1 MPKGGKKGGHKGRMR
16 TYTSPEEIDAQMKAE
31 KERKKNE
38 EEEGAAVNDNQSE
51 DKLTASGSEDSDD
64 EASQKKKGIEGLI
77 EIENPNRVAQ
87 KTKKVTEIELEGP
100 RQLSRREREE
110 IEKQKAKER
119 STMAQINGHNNK
131 TWESHNKMMLEPL
144 STNDPEV
151 FNIIKKEKKR
161 QTYGLELIASE
172 NFTSRAVLE
181 ALGSCMNNKYSEGYP
196 GQRYYGGTEHV
207 DELERLCQERALKV
221 YGLDPEKWGVNVQP
235 YSGSPANFAVYTAIV
250 EPHGRI
256 MGLDLPDGGHLTHGF
271 MTDKKKISAT
281 SIFFESMPYKV
292 NPETGYIDYDRLQEN
307 ARLFHPRL
315 IIAGTSC
322 YSRNL
327 DYSRLRKIADEN
339 GAYLLADMAHI
350 SGLIAAGV
358 VPSPFEYCDIVSTT
372 THKTLRGCR
381 AGVIFFR
388 KGVRSV
394 DAKTGK
400 ETLYN
405 LESLINQAVFPG
417 LQGGPHN
424 HAIAGVAVALKQALT
439 PEFKTYQLQV
449 LANCRALGATLMEKG
464 YKVVTGGSDNHLIL
478 VDLRS
483 NGTDGGRAEKV
494 LEACAI
500 ACNKN
505 TCPGD
510 KSALRPSGL
519 RLGSPALTS
528 RGLLEDDFRKVAE
541 FIHRGIE
548 LTLEIQRNM
557 NPKATLKEFKD
568 ELAQN
573 EKYKLKT
580 NEIRKEVEDFAGK
593 FPMPGLP
600 EL

>member
-1 MPKGGKKGGHKGRMR
+1 
-16 TYTSPEEIDAQMKAE
+16 
-31 KERKKNE
+31 
-38 EEEGAAVNDNQSE
+38 
-51 DKLTASGSEDSDD
+51 
-64 EASQKKKGIEGLI
+64 
-77 EIENPNRVAQ
+77 
-87 KTKKVTEIELEGP
+87 
-100 RQLSRREREE
+100 
-110 IEKQKAKER
+110 
-119 STMAQINGHNNK
+119 
-131 TWESHNKMMLEPL
+131 
-144 STNDPEV
+144 
-151 FNIIKKEKKR
+151 
-161 QTYGLELIASE
+161 
-172 NFTSRAVLE
+172 
-181 ALGSCMNNKYSEGYP
+181 
-196 GQRYYGGTEHV
+196 
-207 DELERLCQERALKV
+207 
-221 YGLDPEKWGVNVQP
+221 
-235 YSGSPANFAVYTAIV
+235 
-250 EPHGRI
+250 

-292 NPETGYIDYDRLQEN
+292 NPDTGYIDYDRLEEN

-327 DYSRLRKIADEN
+327 DYARLRGIAEQN
-339 GAYLLADMAHI
+339 GAFLLADMAHI
-350 SGLIAAGV
+350 SGLVAAGV
-358 VPSPFEYCDIVSTT
+358 VPSPFEYCDVVTTT

-381 AGVIFFR
+381 SGIIFYR

-394 DAKTGK
+394 DAKGK

-439 PEFKTYQLQV
+439 PEFKAYQLQV
-449 LANCRALGATLMEKG
+449 LANCKAMSNTLIKHG
-464 YKVVTGGSDNHLIL
+464 YKIVTGGSDNHLVL
-478 VDLRS
+478 LDLRP
-483 NGTDGGRAEKV
+483 NKTDGGRAEKV

-528 RGLLEDDFRKVAE
+528 RGLLEDHFRKVAD
-541 FIHRGIE
+541 FIHRGIQ
-548 LTLEIQRNM
+548 LTLQIQSSLD
-557 NPKATLKEFKD
+557 PKATLKDFREALAHGEKHQQRVA
-568 ELAQN
+568 EL
-573 EKYKLKT
+573 KG
-580 NEIRKEVEDFAGK
+580 EVEAFAGH